1 MIPSTKYIK
10 KYFIDDYQANHPR
23 DAEGGAVSGLWHC
36 KGIAPCL
43 TTERLDPKWLAVAT
57 GVGANLANGEYGWK
71 GVFFAALAAR
81 FPGAF
86 CVAGEAERWQIRQ
99 TGGILNQVVA
109 KKFANPPCFRVS
121 AYSS

>member
-71 GVFFAALAAR
+71 GAFLRRWLHGSPVHFAWLARLKGGKYAR
-81 FPGAF
+81 QG
-86 CVAGEAERWQIRQ
+86 V
-99 TGGILNQVVA
+99 
-109 KKFANPPCFRVS
+109 
-121 AYSS
+121 Y